1 MAGIG
6 YQDWSN
12 TFTEKLLP
20 AWNKHPRYLDSCGG
34 TRSGKTYSI
43 LQMLI
48 MRAAYAEM
56 NKLPKTITSVVSE
69 TIPHLKRGAIRDF
82 EAIMRKADYW
92 DESRWNKTDLIY
104 TFGNGGV
111 IEFFSA
117 DTPGKVHGPARDH
130 LFINECQNIP
140 YDTARQ
146 LFVRT
151 SDRIILDYN
160 PVCEFWVHT
169 RIQPLDNCISI
180 HSTYKDNNFLTPLQ
194 VAEIESNKDDAN
206 WWKVYGL
213 GEIGMLEGLIYG
225 FEQIDE
231 FPEDTSSLKEVY
243 GLDFGFTN
251 DPTAIVRLFVDTK
264 RKVVYADERC
274 YQTHMLNSD
283 IAALLREEHMPSNVC
298 VFADC
303 AEPKSIEEISR
314 EGVNIVA
321 CDKDA
326 PVRSE
331 KLKFQLQWM
340 QGWKFYFTKRSI
352 NLIKEARNYTWA
364 KDRDGKP
371 LNQPIDKWNHILDAM
386 RYALWSKFGS
396 DYNEGQYSISIL

>member
-1 MAGIG
+1 MAGFNIE
-6 YQDWSN
+6 QDCSK

-20 AWNKHPRYLDSCGG
+20 AWNEHPRYLDSCGG
-34 TRSGKTYSI
+34 TRSGKTFSI

-48 MRAAYAEM
+48 MRAAWAEKN
-56 NKLPKTITSVVSE
+56 NKPKTITSVVSE

-82 EAIMRKADYW
+82 ETIMRKADYW
-92 DESRWNKTDLIY
+92 DDARWNKTDLIY
-104 TFGNGGV
+104 TFGNGGI

-117 DTPGKVHGPARDH
+117 DSPGKVHGPARDH

-140 YDTARQ
+140 YDVARQ

-160 PVCEFWVHT
+160 PVQEFWIHSK
-169 RIQPLDNCISI
+169 IQPQSNCISI

-194 VAEIESNKDDAN
+194 VAEIESNKDDTN

-213 GEIGMLEGLIYG
+213 GEIGVLEGLIYD
-225 FEQIDE
+225 FEQIDSL
-231 FPEDTSSLKEVY
+231 PDNSGLKEVY

-251 DPTAIVRLFVDTK
+251 DPTAIIRLLVDTG
-264 RKVVYADERC
+264 RKMVYADEIC
-274 YQTHMLNSD
+274 YQTHLLNDD
-283 IAALLREEHMPSNVC
+283 IARILNEQNIPGGVTI
-298 VFADC
+298 FADC
-303 AEPKSIEEISR
+303 AEPKSIEEIGR
-314 EGVNIVA
+314 GGLNIVA

-326 PVRSE
+326 PVKSD

-340 QGWKFYFTKRSI
+340 QGWKFFFTKRSI

-364 KDRDGKP
+364 KDKDGKP

-386 RYALWSKFGS
+386 RYALWSKFS
-396 DYNEGQYSISIL
+396 DRYSDGHYSISFL

>member
-6 YQDWSN
+6 AQDWSN
-12 TFTEKLLP
+12 TFTQKLLP
-20 AWNKHPRYLDSCGG
+20 AWNQHPRYLDSCGG

-48 MRAAYAEM
+48 MRAAWAEK
-56 NKLPKTITSVVSE
+56 NHKPKTITSVVSE

-82 EAIMRKADYW
+82 ETIMRKADYW
-92 DESRWNKTDLIY
+92 DDSKWNKTDLIY
-104 TFGNGGV
+104 TFGNGGI
-111 IEFFSA
+111 IEFFSV
-117 DTPGKVHGPARDH
+117 DSPGKVHGPARDH

-140 YDTARQ
+140 YDIARQ

-160 PVCEFWVHT
+160 PVQEFWVHT
-169 RIQPLDNCISI
+169 KIQPQDNCISI
-180 HSTYKDNNFLTPLQ
+180 HSTYKDNNFLTALQ

-213 GEIGMLEGLIYG
+213 GEIGTLEGIIYD
-225 FEQIDE
+225 FEQIDSM
-231 FPEDTSSLKEVY
+231 PEDSNLKECY

-251 DPTAIVRLFVDTK
+251 DPTAIVRLLVDTK
-264 RKVVYADERC
+264 RKIVYADERC
-274 YQTHMLNSD
+274 YQTHLLNHN
-283 IAALLREEHMPSNVC
+283 IASILVSEDMPSSVK
-298 VFADC
+298 VYADC

-326 PVRSE
+326 PVKSD

-364 KDRDGKP
+364 KDKDGKP
-371 LNQPIDKWNHILDAM
+371 LNQPIDKWNHILDAL
-386 RYALWSKFGS
+386 RYALWSKFGANN
-396 DYNEGQYSISIL
+396 NEGQYTISIR